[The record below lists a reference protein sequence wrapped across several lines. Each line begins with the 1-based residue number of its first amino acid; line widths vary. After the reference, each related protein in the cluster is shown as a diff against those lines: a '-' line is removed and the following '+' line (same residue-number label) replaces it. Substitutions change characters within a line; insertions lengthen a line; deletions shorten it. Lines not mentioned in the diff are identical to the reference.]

1 MTNCPTCGGTEN
13 VPVYEDYTARIVGEK
28 PCPDCSTGD
37 RKKVETK
44 DTGEGGATVSRE
56 VAPTGRQ
63 ESPPPTSD
71 TEGCPSGLRERV
83 ANSSGESPAGSNP
96 APSASDPVDVAFSK
110 WEDDEFVITL
120 NGKPVGYTLHEKD
133 AKTISRWLKSAYGTG
148 RFA

>member
-1 MTNCPTCGGTEN
+1 MTNCATCGGTEN

-28 PCPDCSTGD
+28 LCPDCSTGD

-44 DTGEGGATVSRE
+44 DTGEGRAVSEGSKLGPGADD
-56 VAPTGRQ
+56 
-63 ESPPPTSD
+63 PPPTSD